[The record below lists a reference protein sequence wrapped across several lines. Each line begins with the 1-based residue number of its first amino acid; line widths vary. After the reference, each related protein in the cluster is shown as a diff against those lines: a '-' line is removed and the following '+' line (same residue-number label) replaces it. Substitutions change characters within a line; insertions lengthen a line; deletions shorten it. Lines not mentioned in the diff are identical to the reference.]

1 MDGPAVRQPGQR
13 TPAPGVQKVWSGH
26 APHTRVGRSHR
37 FAVGWWRSGGL
48 VRWCVGVLARWTCEP
63 QADCAMGRVPSVLT
77 LAHGSPGRVHWSHS
91 LSCLSPQQR
100 LSDIHAAHWP
110 LESAPSLMKPAVVTL
125 PLANPPQ
132 IPHPVLDLPPS
143 CAPCRASL
151 PLLLVACARSRAI
164 PCMLHKKTKEQIGH
178 YLVTPFPI
186 ATEGGGFVGAVSIR
200 RGKYDRVF
208 RFIPQFATES
218 LASSYALSEGRSMVQ
233 SHRLN

>member
-1 MDGPAVRQPGQR
+1 
-13 TPAPGVQKVWSGH
+13 
-26 APHTRVGRSHR
+26 
-37 FAVGWWRSGGL
+37 
-48 VRWCVGVLARWTCEP
+48 
-63 QADCAMGRVPSVLT
+63 
-77 LAHGSPGRVHWSHS
+77 
-91 LSCLSPQQR
+91 
-100 LSDIHAAHWP
+100 
-110 LESAPSLMKPAVVTL
+110 MKPAVVTL

-132 IPHPVLDLPPS
+132 IPHPVLDLPPRVPLAGHLFPF
-143 CAPCRASL
+143 CWWHAPVRVPS
-151 PLLLVACARSRAI
+151 PACCI
-164 PCMLHKKTKEQIGH
+164 KTKEQIGH